1 MKTVS
6 LILAASAALSA
17 EATLAGPDL
26 ECSGG
31 SQIEIS
37 QCVNQALEA
46 VDNAVEV
53 SLGFAMGAAQE
64 LDSVT
69 GRDSTVPALEAAQ
82 AAWSAFRDA
91 HCEHVG
97 ATYGGG
103 SGTGIAIASC
113 RVMLGR
119 DRVEVLLGL
128 AG

>member
-17 EATLAGPDL
+17 EAALAGPDL

-82 AAWSAFRDA
+82 AAWSAYRDA

>member
-1 MKTVS
+1 MRTLAYVAAATAA
-6 LILAASAALSA
+6 LAAFPAS
-17 EATLAGPDL
+17 AGPDL
-26 ECSGG
+26 ECNG
-31 SQIEIS
+31 SSQVEIS
-37 QCVNQALEA
+37 QCVNTALEA

-53 SLGFAMGAAQE
+53 SLGFAMGAAGE

-69 GRDSTVPALEAAQ
+69 GRASSVPALEAAQ
-82 AAWSAFRDA
+82 AAWSAYRDA

-119 DRVEVLLGL
+119 DRVEVLLDL
-128 AG
+128 AN